1 MPIGNMY
8 SRISSSKVSSWVI
21 RCLGVLD
28 LHTHIRLRP
37 ILGFFREHIQPDS
50 SCRVLE
56 IGCGDG
62 INAFE
67 LAKLAKSKG
76 VLFHYCG
83 IDVDPHGLQKA
94 KQMAKTLGLEDH
106 LEFLSVSAQEIASL
120 SVEPSDFV
128 VLADVLEHVETP
140 QTLLKN
146 LRPMLSDKG
155 ICLVSV
161 PTHNYERTF
170 GASFHRQVGH
180 IRSGYHLEELNA
192 LFATIGG
199 RLIGHSYSTGFIS
212 NLGCAVYYRL
222 PATRHAT
229 ALKALLL
236 ATFRFLDIYNSP
248 TVSCSLF
255 AAYSFAH

>member
-1 MPIGNMY
+1 MPIGSMY
-8 SRISSSKVSSWVI
+8 SCVSRSKVSGLVI

-37 ILGFFREHIQPDS
+37 ILGFFREHIQPGS
-50 SCRVLE
+50 SCRVLD

-67 LAKLAKSKG
+67 FAKRAKGKG
-76 VLFHYCG
+76 VLFDYCG
-83 IDVDPHGLQKA
+83 IDVDPKGLQKA

-106 LEFLSVSAQEIASL
+106 LEFLSVNAQEIASL

-146 LRPMLSDKG
+146 VRPMLSDNG
-155 ICLVSV
+155 VCLVSV
-161 PTHNYERTF
+161 PTHNYERIF
-170 GASFHRQVGH
+170 GASFHRHVGH
-180 IRSGYHLEELNA
+180 IRSGYRLEELNA

-199 RLIGHSYSTGFIS
+199 RLICHSYSTGFVS

-222 PATRHAT
+222 PATRHVT

-236 ATFRFLDIYNSP
+236 SPFRLLDIYNSP